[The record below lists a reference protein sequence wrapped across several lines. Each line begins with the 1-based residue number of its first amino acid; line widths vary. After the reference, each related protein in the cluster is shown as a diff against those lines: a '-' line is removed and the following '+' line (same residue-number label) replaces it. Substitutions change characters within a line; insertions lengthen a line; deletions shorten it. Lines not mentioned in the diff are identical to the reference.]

1 MPAGKQQEENVQ
13 EPKNNGEK
21 NDLVKGRTLFMDK
34 RYRKRIFYGL
44 VAVVAIGVTIDTLFI
59 SPSTS
64 PPTANELNKNDDLLS
79 RSLPTLADIKSF
91 QPDNVSGLYTVS
103 IYSRNDSLKLDY
115 CYPDTVIT
123 RAFTPTSHPTS
134 HSNLQPTYQTY
145 LVTIPENENIIPGG
159 NYPEIWI
166 PCMISLV
173 LLGGL
178 LAFEGGRH
186 LTGSI
191 RRKQMIGE
199 DTYLP
204 VLYRKERWSRITV
217 VTIRVVGCLFI
228 TTGLLSMS
236 PVPEWLEHARP
247 NADHKKLHPA
257 LDLENYCMEPKIL
270 LKPEAFGLSAS
281 EGNKICE
288 LRLRTYLDRPLIEIV
303 RQFGK
308 DEALSEYVYAKDSI
322 PHRFVLTRP
331 DIVQSLKKLY
341 GSQIPLLRISLIREY
356 DDYYTPSSQSAPL
369 PLPAFKI
376 EMDNKEKDLYYFPA
390 TVPTYYHYNS
400 NTKLRK
406 QILKTWK
413 NI

>member
-1 MPAGKQQEENVQ
+1 MPAGKQQEKNVQ
-13 EPKNNGEK
+13 ELKNKGEK
-21 NDLVKGRTLFMDK
+21 NNLVKGRTLFMNK

-44 VAVVAIGVTIDTLFI
+44 VAVIAIGITIDTLFI

-64 PPTANELNKNDDLLS
+64 PPTVNELNKNDDLLT
-79 RSLPTLADIKSF
+79 RSLPTLSEIKNF
-91 QPDNVSGLYTVS
+91 QPDKISGLYTVS

-123 RAFTPTSHPTS
+123 RAFTPTSHPAS
-134 HSNLQPTYQTY
+134 HSDLQPTYQTY

-166 PCMISLV
+166 PCMISLL

-178 LAFEGGRH
+178 MIFEGGRY

-191 RRKQMIGE
+191 RRKRMIKEG
-199 DTYLP
+199 TFLP
-204 VLYRKERWSRITV
+204 DLYHKEKWSRITV
-217 VTIRVVGCLFI
+217 VTNRLVGCLFI

-236 PVPEWLEHARP
+236 SVPKWLEHARP

-257 LDLENYCMEPKIL
+257 LNLENFCMEPKTL
-270 LKPEAFGLSAS
+270 MQPEAFGLSAS
-281 EGNKICE
+281 EGNKIRE
-288 LRLRTYLDRPLIEIV
+288 LRLRTYMDRPLIEII

-308 DEALSEYVYAKDSI
+308 DETLSEYVYAKDSI
-322 PHRFVLTRP
+322 PRRFVLTRP

-341 GSQIPLLRISLIREY
+341 GTQIPLLRISLIKEY
-356 DDYYTPSSQSAPL
+356 DDYYTPSPKSAPL

-376 EMDNKEKDLYYFPA
+376 EMDNKDKDLYYFPA
-390 TVPTYYHYNS
+390 SAPTYYHYNS

-406 QILKTWK
+406 QILKTWES
-413 NI
+413 I